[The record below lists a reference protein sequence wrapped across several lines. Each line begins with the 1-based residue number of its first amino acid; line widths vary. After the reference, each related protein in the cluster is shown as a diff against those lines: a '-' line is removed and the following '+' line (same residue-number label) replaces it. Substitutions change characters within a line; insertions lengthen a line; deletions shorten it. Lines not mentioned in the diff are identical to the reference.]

1 MINAQELQGQWN
13 QVRGKVKE
21 KWGQLTDDDLALQGG
36 NVDQLIGRIQ
46 QRTGV
51 AREQVEKFLDD
62 LTSKGGSAVA
72 GVAEAARGY
81 AQQAGEYLGQAG
93 GRLREGYGQMA
104 DQAGRRYEMAEDMVR
119 QNPGQSVAAAFG
131 LGLVVGVVVGLALRS
146 SR

>member
-1 MINAQELQGQWN
+1 MINAQEIQGQWN
-13 QVRGKVKE
+13 KIRGQVKE

-46 QRTGV
+46 QKTGV
-51 AREQVEKFLDD
+51 AREQIENFLGD

-81 AQQAGEYLGQAG
+81 AQQAGQYVGQAG
-93 GRLREGYGQMA
+93 DRLREGYGRVSDMA
-104 DQAGRRYEMAEDMVR
+104 GQRYGMAEDMVR

-131 LGLVVGVVVGLALRS
+131 IGLVVGVVVGLAMRS